1 MWLQWYA
8 EQVNDEVKDEFLN
21 QIELENLVKRVS
33 PKVQLEI
40 LEFAP
45 VDVKRLVESSIH
57 KQYKEKIMWNV
68 EDEIEE
74 DDNETTEENWQNIPK
89 DSCLYEYGVLKGY
102 IIEEAE
108 DDKAGHNL

>member
-45 VDVKRLVESSIH
+45 VEVKRLVESSIH

-68 EDEIEE
+68 EDEIEKE
-74 DDNETTEENWQNIPK
+74 CSLDELKQMARKYKEETDRILNYDGRQADD
-89 DSCLYEYGVLKGY
+89 
-102 IIEEAE
+102 
-108 DDKAGHNL
+108 